1 MRKRTWARLLA
12 AAMALYLLL
21 PLFGCGA
28 QDGTPQSAPQSATE
42 TERLVKLCKVWG
54 YVKYTH
60 SAFLLGQK
68 DWDEELLALVPQ
80 VRERETQ
87 EEVNALLHDWFVSLG
102 EIDYGRGNRKPSKV
116 NKEDWVIEADTS
128 WTKDAEYLGEDLT
141 ADLAQLPEELPSL
154 RKEDKAPVFFDEGPG
169 TPNFSNEQDR
179 AGDYDDIAFRL
190 LGLFRLW
197 NGIEYYFPY
206 LHLMDRSWESCLP
219 DAIESMMAGTDQAS
233 YEEAIYA
240 LTGCLQDNHVM
251 VVNSESKG
259 STAGK
264 YFGSYMFPVPLE
276 EAEGK
281 LVVTEGVDGCPLAA
295 GDVLAA
301 LNGETIDTIA
311 EAAKKYFSNTRDEVF
326 LKKARYMI
334 ASSET
339 EDIEVTVLREE
350 ETLTL
355 SVKGTKQPI
364 YNQKT
369 SLPPYEILEDGI
381 GLINPKAIVDA
392 DTLHEAMGAVKDMK
406 SLIIDLRQYPG
417 GTDFMYLYYYLPSTY
432 QECMIFSHP
441 AQVTPGSYIK
451 HPYMCGYDPSV
462 LRISKSFYP
471 WEKPVVVLMDK
482 TTLSF
487 SEMAVTIFSTDE
499 NVTVLGENSMGSDG
513 NVVYLPLPG
522 GISVSF
528 TSLGCYE
535 VDGTQTQRTGITPD
549 IPVSRTIQG
558 VKEGR
563 DELMEA
569 AVQYLTEHE

>member
-128 WTKDAEYLGEDLT
+128 WTRDAEYLGEDLT

-251 VVNSESKG
+251 VENSESKG

-264 YFGSYMFPVPLE
+264 YFGSYM
-276 EAEGK
+276 
-281 LVVTEGVDGCPLAA
+281 
-295 GDVLAA
+295 
-301 LNGETIDTIA
+301 
-311 EAAKKYFSNTRDEVF
+311 
-326 LKKARYMI
+326 
-334 ASSET
+334 
-339 EDIEVTVLREE
+339 
-350 ETLTL
+350 
-355 SVKGTKQPI
+355 
-364 YNQKT
+364 
-369 SLPPYEILEDGI
+369 
-381 GLINPKAIVDA
+381 
-392 DTLHEAMGAVKDMK
+392 
-406 SLIIDLRQYPG
+406 
-417 GTDFMYLYYYLPSTY
+417 
-432 QECMIFSHP
+432 
-441 AQVTPGSYIK
+441 
-451 HPYMCGYDPSV
+451 CGYDPSV
-462 LRISKSFYP
+462 LQVSKSFYP